1 LEFEQTKGKY
11 ICYFDGD
18 DFPYPQYLEKLYNKL
33 KDNPDYN
40 LSYSR
45 FDYQEAGPGKFL
57 IPSCNHF
64 EWSESWIKYACIVN
78 TPTMIK
84 REIAKK
90 AKWETKLSSYE
101 DYAFGLAL
109 VKAGAKGIPVR
120 EKLWHYRGS

>member
-1 LEFEQTKGKY
+1 
-11 ICYFDGD
+11 
-18 DFPYPQYLEKLYNKL
+18 L

-84 REIAKK
+84 E
-90 AKWETKLSSYE
+90 KLLKRRNGKQNYLRMRIMLWSSI
-101 DYAFGLAL
+101 G
-109 VKAGAKGIPVR
+109 KAGAKGIPVR
-120 EKLWHYRGS
+120 ENFGIIGS